1 MKREYPDAPLVGVG
15 AIIIDQERVLL
26 VRRGKEPLAGSWS
39 IPGGLLDIGETL
51 SQAVVREA
59 FEETGLTVEAG
70 ELLGVYDRIMPD
82 ADQRTRYHYVLVD
95 FLCRRISG
103 ELQAAGDAA
112 DARWFTSSEL
122 GQISLAEDTAE
133 VIRLGFLRAKT
144 ERPAL

>member
-1 MKREYPDAPLVGVG
+1 MKREYPDTPLVGVG

-26 VRRGKEPLAGSWS
+26 VKRGNEPLAGSWS

-133 VIRLGFLRAKT
+133 VIRMGFLRAKT